1 MLRAKYFVICG
12 DCLFS
17 FDFWLV
23 ASDGT
28 YSTSGHVI
36 VNLKDLNDNAPQISV
51 IFIAPDSDA
60 PNSGKLLFRRTRN
73 LVFELMYS
81 QLLKKLKNGAAGN

>member
-1 MLRAKYFVICG
+1 M
-12 DCLFS
+12 
-17 FDFWLV
+17 

-36 VNLKDLNDNAPQISV
+36 VNLKDLNDNAPSISV

-60 PNSGKLLFRRTRN
+60 PNSGKLLFSTN
-73 LVFELMYS
+73 KEFKIQTVMYSYS
-81 QLLKKLKNGAAGN
+81 QLLKINES